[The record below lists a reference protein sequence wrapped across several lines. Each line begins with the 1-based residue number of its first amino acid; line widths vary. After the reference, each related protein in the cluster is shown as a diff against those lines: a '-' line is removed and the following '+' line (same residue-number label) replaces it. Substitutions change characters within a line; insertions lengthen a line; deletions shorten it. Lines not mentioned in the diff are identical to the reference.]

1 MLDEKLKLVLSEF
14 HRNRRVKISQV
25 SIKTNFIAW
34 LIEFLGCIAIGLDF
48 IVVGNRSDVISG
60 LLETLTLLCFFILLP
75 SAFLINSSAG
85 INTIVDY
92 SWASAFT
99 KIYES
104 PEKQIGTKSFSDQDR
119 GSAKVIQSQINTI
132 SIISGRS
139 SDENSKC
146 SKKPILVIKEK
157 RNTLLP
163 TVQQNGRLRKLAWT
177 DVELK
182 GSD

>member
-34 LIEFLGCIAIGLDF
+34 LIEFLGCMAIGLDF
-48 IVVGNRSDVISG
+48 SVVQNRSDVISD
-60 LLETLTLLCFFILLP
+60 LLETLTLLCFFVLLP

-85 INTIVDY
+85 INNIVDY
-92 SWASAFT
+92 SWAGAFT

-104 PEKQIGTKSFSDQDR
+104 PEKQIGKKSYSDQER
-119 GSAKVIQSQINTI
+119 VSARPSKVKSTPI

-139 SDENSKC
+139 SNENGKC
-146 SKKPILVIKEK
+146 SKNPILVAKEK
-157 RNTLLP
+157 IHCH
-163 TVQQNGRLRKLAWT
+163 
-177 DVELK
+177 
-182 GSD
+182 